1 MAKASWW
8 SLYERS
14 SAGKL
19 CKGTGSQRE
28 LRTVRPLGGQ
38 SSQSFIRG
46 TGAGHMVFLKNR
58 SISKGKSQRDSAPL
72 SASCTHVTPPKHQ
85 PSGWSHNAVAYIKSL
100 TQRVCRFFEVLCW
113 AAVGDPVTQFP
124 LSSQALNLGE
134 RHLIL
139 GISFAWKHVPSV
151 PAGLASCSQHT
162 VSKAYGPK
170 VNETSFLSNK
180 TGLSNIN
187 MQLFLQMCDNMPQ
200 TYRAV
205 FPRNATNVLGCLP
218 WYSGLMNSSKAAWD
232 QLKGWSRSRGF
243 PVRGILLQIKT
254 LIFYTVEV
262 SLGKLRIR
270 QGKEHF
276 NSLIMSPLMSFHNQL
291 INTLTIKLN
300 LSF

>member
-38 SSQSFIRG
+38 SSQSFIPG

-58 SISKGKSQRDSAPL
+58 TISKGKSQRDLAPL

-151 PAGLASCSQHT
+151 PAGLQAVHSTQFQKHMGQKSMRLLSWVIRLGYPISTCSYFCKCVTTCHKRTEQ
-162 VSKAYGPK
+162 SSQEMPP
-170 VNETSFLSNK
+170 
-180 TGLSNIN
+180 
-187 MQLFLQMCDNMPQ
+187 MC
-200 TYRAV
+200 
-205 FPRNATNVLGCLP
+205 
-218 WYSGLMNSSKAAWD
+218 
-232 QLKGWSRSRGF
+232 
-243 PVRGILLQIKT
+243 
-254 LIFYTVEV
+254 
-262 SLGKLRIR
+262 
-270 QGKEHF
+270 
-276 NSLIMSPLMSFHNQL
+276 
-291 INTLTIKLN
+291 
-300 LSF
+300 